1 MNLDELTFANRQLAD
16 MLKSGVPLEGSLH
29 QLCLTMNRGK
39 LRSELQAL
47 EQDLTK
53 GEPLNEALDSRK
65 LPEFYVKM
73 MKVGMK
79 SNNLPAV
86 LTMLADYYSRVNNL
100 QTRLKGIL
108 VYPAIILVVMVML
121 TLGVAYVNQNL
132 ITEIFQNDP
141 ELSALASSTLNSSA
155 STAMLWSPVFL
166 IVLLTVGFFVCLG
179 SRKIRR
185 TLRWKLPGFREASL
199 SQVASSM
206 NLMLEGG
213 CTLDD
218 SLRMLQ
224 EMEKHN
230 PAGEELA
237 EWHQRLS
244 SGRGKIR
251 EIIQPGKVFP
261 HEFTWM
267 LGADEEKLATGFERV
282 SQLYYD
288 RERNHSR
295 ALLQGVLPIAIAI
308 LGVVVALQFIPLVQ
322 VLTTMMDQMGS

>member
-29 QLCLTMNRGK
+29 QLCSTMNRGK

-53 GEPLNEALDSRK
+53 GKPLNEALDSRK

-100 QTRLKGIL
+100 RTRLKGIL

-141 ELSALASSTLNSSA
+141 ELSALASSTLNSST

-166 IVLLTVGFFVCLG
+166 IVLLTVGFLFAWVPVKSG
-179 SRKIRR
+179 ERFAGNYRVFGKRAFH
-185 TLRWKLPGFREASL
+185 KLPQA
-199 SQVASSM
+199 
-206 NLMLEGG
+206 
-213 CTLDD
+213 
-218 SLRMLQ
+218 
-224 EMEKHN
+224 
-230 PAGEELA
+230 
-237 EWHQRLS
+237 
-244 SGRGKIR
+244 
-251 EIIQPGKVFP
+251 
-261 HEFTWM
+261 
-267 LGADEEKLATGFERV
+267 
-282 SQLYYD
+282 
-288 RERNHSR
+288 
-295 ALLQGVLPIAIAI
+295 
-308 LGVVVALQFIPLVQ
+308 
-322 VLTTMMDQMGS
+322 